1 MKVVKDNLLPNFPI
15 TINYILEAE
24 YIVGT
29 NEGSLKGEIV
39 DTIPKHVR
47 VDTISVPQKSM

>member
-39 DTIPKHVR
+39 DTITKHVR
-47 VDTISVPQKSM
+47 VGTISVPQKSM